1 MPESPA
7 PEPFFLAGG
16 PQAALLVHGFTGSP
30 PEMRLIGDYLHARGM
45 TVHAPLLPGHG
56 TDPADLNRR
65 RWTEFAD
72 RVEQAYSEL
81 QARSEQVVLAGLSMG
96 ALLALYHVARHP
108 EVPAAVVYSPAL
120 RLRNPLSMLLPL
132 LKHVAPF
139 WAKPK
144 DTVTDPE
151 AAKRLWS
158 YPTAPTGAGH
168 ERLKLQRQVW
178 RDLPNVA
185 CPLLIV
191 HSVLDD
197 QIHPDCAR
205 WLTDRVGSQDTELL
219 LLHNSGHALTVD
231 SEWELVAER
240 TFAFIQARLGPR
252 RPGGGGDG
260 AST

>member
-30 PEMRLIGDYLHARGM
+30 PEMRLIGDYLYARGM

-96 ALLALYHVARHP
+96 ALLTLHHAARDP
-108 EVPAAVVYSPAL
+108 SVPAAVVYSPAL
-120 RLRNPLSMLLPL
+120 RLRNPLSRLLPL
-132 LKHVAPF
+132 LKYVTPA
-139 WAKPK
+139 WGKPK
-144 DTVTDPE
+144 STLTDPQ
-151 AAKRLWS
+151 AARHLWS
-158 YPTAPTGAGH
+158 YPTFPTRAGH
-168 ERLKLQRQVW
+168 ELLKLQRQVR
-178 RDLPNVA
+178 RDLPLVT

-191 HSVLDD
+191 HSTRDD
-197 QIHPDCAR
+197 QVHPGSPHR
-205 WLTDRVGSQDTELL
+205 VHDRVGSQDKELL

-231 SEWELVAER
+231 REWELVAER
-240 TFAFIQARLGPR
+240 TYAFIQKRLGPR
-252 RPGGGGDG
+252 HQAGEGHAAG
-260 AST
+260 T

>member
-1 MPESPA
+1 MSESPA

-65 RWTEFAD
+65 RWTEFAERVD
-72 RVEQAYSEL
+72 RAYAEL

-96 ALLALYHVARHP
+96 ALLALHHAARDP
-108 EVPAAVVYSPAL
+108 SVPAAVVTLAL

-132 LKHVAPF
+132 LKHFTPF
-139 WAKPK
+139 WAKPRAMLM
-144 DTVTDPE
+144 DPE
-151 AAKRLWS
+151 AGGRLWS
-158 YPTAPTGAGH
+158 YPTAPTRAGH
-168 ERLKLQRQVW
+168 ELLKLQRQVR
-178 RDLPNVA
+178 RDLPRVT

-191 HSVLDD
+191 HSTLDD
-197 QIHPDCAR
+197 QLHPACPH
-205 WLTDRVGSQDTELL
+205 WVNDRVGSRDKDLL

-231 SEWELVAER
+231 REWELVAER
-240 TFAFIQARLGPR
+240 TYAFIQARLGPR
-252 RPGGGGDG
+252 RQG
-260 AST
+260 AE